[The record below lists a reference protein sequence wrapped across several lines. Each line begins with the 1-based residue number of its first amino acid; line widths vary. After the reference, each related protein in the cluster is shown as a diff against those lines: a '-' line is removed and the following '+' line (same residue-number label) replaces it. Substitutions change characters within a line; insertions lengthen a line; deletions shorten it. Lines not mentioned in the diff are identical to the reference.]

1 MIAKKPNVLLG
12 TILAMFLIM
21 AFVSGCTYTG
31 KSHETI
37 TALNDE
43 ELSYFNGD
51 EFFNGEYLNIRNQFL
66 SSTYERPEKIDMFEL
81 FYCGSGIEEI
91 ATEEERAAVVA
102 HNNWDMEPD
111 CACTKISR
119 SNMESVLGK
128 YMGLTLADT
137 DGIGL
142 ENITYLKEYDAYYYY
157 HGDTN
162 YRGKITFSGGER
174 EGDIIRLFYDD
185 VFLADGKKVLTLQ
198 EKDGSYLFVSNIYYD
213 NAYAHAP
220 EESTNEENAVPLKFE
235 KLENEQKIKAEDN
248 MQIVTV
254 LLNESVDGGRAYIYE
269 KVGEKENLHGGF
281 TAGGSFYD
289 LGAVGDLQGFLNEL
303 THVRTFELY
312 GKTVIKFQGVFG
324 SNVSNTSYFV
334 IDRGI
339 PLQFLSTEGITT
351 ELDIDGDGIKEIV
364 AELPGT
370 IPSVKIFEWN
380 GDSFLT
386 AAVDEALGAE
396 SVIFNQEDGS
406 FSAYYKRPGSQDT
419 LATEYYY
426 SLGGMKPKKD
436 PKDAGDILS
445 ANTIDYNKDSG
456 YEKVIVKMT
465 EGKQYEETEAGPF
478 QGWNWQGKF
487 VLQLIDDK
495 GNEISRLDLNKA
507 FESEELI
514 FNRVFLLKFEDYN
527 NDGNLDF
534 ALGQYGSS
542 NGDLYRLFTL
552 IDDKIE
558 ILPVQTG
565 TIFSS
570 GGNSR
575 YAAIF
580 DKVSEIGFLNFYYDN
595 SIGKIIKQHFIW
607 DGSQFVLHSTSEE

>member
-1 MIAKKPNVLLG
+1 MTVKRPRVLLS
-12 TILAMFLIM
+12 TILAILLII

-31 KSHETI
+31 KSHVTI
-37 TALNDE
+37 TALTDE

-66 SSTYERPEKIDMFEL
+66 SSTYERPEKIDIFEL
-81 FYCGSGIEEI
+81 FYCGSGIEET

-102 HNNWDMEPD
+102 YNNWDMEPD

-128 YMGLTLADT
+128 YMGLALADT
-137 DGIGL
+137 EGIGL
-142 ENITYLKEYDAYYYY
+142 ENITYLEEYDAYYYY

-185 VFLADGKKVLTLQ
+185 VFLADGKKVLTLK
-198 EKDGSYLFVSNIYYD
+198 EKDGSYLFVSNVYSD
-213 NAYAHAP
+213 NANAHAS
-220 EESTNEENAVPLKFE
+220 EESTNEENAVPLRFE

-248 MQIVTV
+248 MHIGTV

-281 TAGGSFYD
+281 TAGEAFYD

-303 THVRTFELY
+303 MHVRTFELY
-312 GKTVIKFQGVFG
+312 GKTVVKFQGAFG
-324 SNVSNTSYFV
+324 SNVSNTSYFAV
-334 IDRGI
+334 DRGI
-339 PLQFLSTEGITT
+339 PVQFLSTEGITT

-364 AELPGT
+364 AEMPGT
-370 IPSVKIFEWN
+370 VPSVKIFEWN

-386 AAVDEALGAE
+386 AVVDEALGAE

-406 FSAYYKRPGSQDT
+406 FSAYYNKPGSEDT
-419 LATEYYY
+419 LAAEYYY
-426 SLGGMKPKKD
+426 SSGGMKPKKD
-436 PKDAGDILS
+436 FKDVGDILS
-445 ANTIDYNKDSG
+445 VNTIDYNKDSV
-456 YEKVIVKMT
+456 YEKVIIKMT
-465 EGKQYEETEAGPF
+465 EGKQYEVTEAGPF

-487 VLQLIDDK
+487 IIQLIDDK
-495 GNEISRLDLNKA
+495 GNEISKLDLNKA

-514 FNRVFLLKFEDYN
+514 FNSVFLLKFEDYN

-534 ALGQYGSS
+534 TVGQYGSS
-542 NGDLYRLFTL
+542 NGNLYRLFTL
-552 IDDKIE
+552 TDDRIE

-580 DKVSEIGFLNFYYDN
+580 DKVSDIGFLNFYYDN
-595 SIGKIIKQHFIW
+595 SIGKIIKQHFVW
-607 DGSQFVLHSTSEE
+607 DGSQFVLHSTSEG